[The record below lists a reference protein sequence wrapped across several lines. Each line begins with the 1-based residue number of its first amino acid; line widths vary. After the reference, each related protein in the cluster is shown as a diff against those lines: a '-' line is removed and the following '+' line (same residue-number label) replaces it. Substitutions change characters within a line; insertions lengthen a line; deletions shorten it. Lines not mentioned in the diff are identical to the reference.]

1 MYYPVSCE
9 FYDQLNVAIQRK
21 IPSTIVY
28 LEDEQKNS
36 AKGIVTTL
44 SVIDYKEFLVLES
57 GQKIRL
63 DLVYTFNGKKHRD
76 AHL

>member
-1 MYYPVSCE
+1 MYHPVSCE

-21 IPSTIVY
+21 IPSTVVY
-28 LEDEQKNS
+28 LDNEQKS
-36 AKGIVTTL
+36 SVKGIVTTL

-63 DLVYTFNGKKHRD
+63 DLVFTFNGKKYRD

>member
-44 SVIDYKEFLVLES
+44 SVIDYKEFLVLEC

-63 DLVYTFNGKKHRD
+63 DLVFTFNGKKHRD